1 MRLLNY
7 LSFSGLDE
15 NTNKFRALNI
25 KLVDKPTEYTD
36 IVDEIS
42 KIHDIPEIKNT
53 VSSLNKEL
61 KTIYRGKHFFDYC
74 IDEGS
79 QLDKLKLGKKQYQ
92 KLKIS
97 HLEANDTLNSY
108 KKQVESKLQQTLS
121 STFTI
126 S

>member
-25 KLVDKPTEYTD
+25 KLVDKTTIYSD
-36 IVDEIS
+36 IVNEIS
-42 KIHDIPEIKNT
+42 EKHNIKNINNIIPD
-53 VSSLNKEL
+53 LNKKL
-61 KTIYRGKHFFDYC
+61 KNIYRGKHFFDFC

-79 QLDKLKLGKKQYQ
+79 QIDKLKLGKKDYE

-108 KKQVESKLQQTLS
+108 KKQVESKLQQSKTP
-121 STFTI
+121 TFTI

>member
-25 KLVDKPTEYTD
+25 KLVDNPSIYAN
-36 IVDEIS
+36 IVNEIS
-42 KIHDIPEIKNT
+42 EKHNITNVNNIITD
-53 VSSLNKEL
+53 LNKKL
-61 KTIYRGKHFFDYC
+61 KNIYRGKYLFDFC
-74 IDEGS
+74 IDEGY
-79 QLDKLKLGKKQYQ
+79 QIDKLKLGKKDYE

-97 HLEANDTLNSY
+97 HLEANNVLNSY
-108 KKQVESKLQQTLS
+108 KKQVESKLQQSKTP
-121 STFTI
+121 TFTI